1 MSSGPTLT
9 RFDSRARFYALRYT
23 RVRSKLNIRF
33 MHPKAL
39 RIRAPSMQTL
49 VDMAEKHSTEES
61 HRLLLA
67 AESVAE
73 GFSLAGWLESEGF
86 DLMTAADG
94 QEALQIACSSWQPDV
109 VLLDLTLPGIE
120 GSSIYKQVRAKNRTA
135 VIFVI
140 GDESGEDEVRSL
152 EAGADD
158 YLQKRFSPEVLLAR
172 VRTQLRN
179 RRAAGHQ
186 RILQSGDL
194 WLDAKNYATRVK
206 GDWVD
211 LRPQEFRLLVAL
223 AQSSG
228 VPVSR
233 RELIR
238 RAGATWRGAS
248 SRTEDINISR
258 IRSCVETLSDY
269 TYIHSIRG
277 VGYRFEPILKET
289 STHASFKKQGV

>member
-1 MSSGPTLT
+1 LC
-9 RFDSRARFYALRYT
+9 YT
-23 RVRSKLNIRF
+23 RVRKALNVRF
-33 MHPKAL
+33 MHRKAL
-39 RIRAPSMQTL
+39 RLRAPGMQTL
-49 VDMAEKHSTEES
+49 VDMAEKHWTEES

-73 GFSLAGWLESEGF
+73 AFSLAGWLESEGF

-135 VIFVI
+135 VIFVM

-158 YLQKRFSPEVLLAR
+158 YVAKRFSPEVLLAR
-172 VRTQLRN
+172 VQAHLRS
-179 RRAAGHQ
+179 RRAAGNQ
-186 RILQSGDL
+186 RILQYGDL

-223 AQSSG
+223 ARSSG

-248 SRTEDINISR
+248 SRTVDMNISR
-258 IRSCVETLSDY
+258 IRTCVETPSDY

-277 VGYRFEPILKET
+277 VGYRFEPVPKQT
-289 STHASFKKQGV
+289 SSQALPKVLSVGECPRPLAR

>member
-1 MSSGPTLT
+1 MACL
-9 RFDSRARFYALRYT
+9 DSRARISALRYT
-23 RVRSKLNIRF
+23 RVRSKLNLRF

-39 RIRAPSMQTL
+39 RIRAPGMQTL
-49 VDMAEKHSTEES
+49 VDMAEKQTTGES
-61 HRLLLA
+61 HRLLIA

-73 GFSLAGWLESEGF
+73 GFSLAGWLEREGF
-86 DLMTAADG
+86 DLMTATDG

-233 RELIR
+233 RELIW

-248 SRTEDINISR
+248 SRTVDMNISR
-258 IRSCVETLSDY
+258 IRTCVETPSDY

-277 VGYRFEPILKET
+277 VGYRFEPVPKQTSSQELLKEV
-289 STHASFKKQGV
+289 SV

>member
-1 MSSGPTLT
+1 
-9 RFDSRARFYALRYT
+9 LR
-23 RVRSKLNIRF
+23 L
-33 MHPKAL
+33 
-39 RIRAPSMQTL
+39 RAPGMQTL
-49 VDMAEKHSTEES
+49 IDMAEKHSTEES
-61 HRLLLA
+61 YRLLLA

-94 QEALQIACSSWQPDV
+94 QEALQIAGSSWQPDV

-135 VIFVI
+135 VIFVM
-140 GDESGEDEVRSL
+140 GDESGENEVRSL

-158 YLQKRFSPEVLLAR
+158 YLSERFSPDVLLAR
-172 VRTQLRN
+172 VRAHLRN

-186 RILQSGDL
+186 RILQYGDL

-223 AQSSG
+223 ARSSG

-233 RELIR
+233 RELIQ

-248 SRTEDINISR
+248 SRTVDMNISR
-258 IRSCVETLSDY
+258 IRSCVETPSDY

-277 VGYRFEPILKET
+277 VGYRFEPVPSKT
-289 STHASFKKQGV
+289 SSQALPKAVSV